1 MGRRSTHTP
10 QQLRELILDA
20 AQDIIQDQGLAGLSA
35 REVARRIEY
44 SPGTIYNMFENLDDV
59 VLHVEAR
66 VLDALDRRLGSVLT
80 DTGNP
85 TDRIGRLALAYLD
98 FTHEKPRLWNLL
110 FEHHMP
116 ADAQLPSWYQQ
127 KLEGLMG
134 RVEEAMAPLFARAS
148 DRQRAARAVGRCA
161 RHHALH
167 GRQAVR
173 RDDRVASRPID
184 LVATYLA
191 LAPRAAPPDNNRP
204 RIATLLP
211 GGAYGAGPTA
221 SALPSHADPA
231 IPTARAPIDVGP
243 GSPASPRQGPGGILF
258 RDGWKLPLACLRIR
272 DVDRPPAGRR
282 PGGRSP
288 ARSRA

>member
-1 MGRRSTHTP
+1 MLVACNVKGFGHTTPTGNAMGRRSTHTP

-66 VLDALDRRLGSVLT
+66 VLDALDRRLSSVLT
-80 DTGNP
+80 DSGDP
-85 TDRIGRLALAYLD
+85 TDRIGRLAQAYLA

-116 ADAQLPSWYQQ
+116 ADAQLPAWYQQ

-134 RVEEAMAPLFARAS
+134 RVEEAMAPLFPPGREA
-148 DRQRAARAVGRCA
+148 DRQRASRVLWAGV
-161 RHHALH
+161 H
-167 GRQAVR
+167 GITSLSTADKLSV
-173 RDDRVASRPID
+173 VTTETASRLVAD

-191 LAPRAAPPDNNRP
+191 GLAPGGSAPEDKAA
-204 RIATLLP
+204 
-211 GGAYGAGPTA
+211 
-221 SALPSHADPA
+221 
-231 IPTARAPIDVGP
+231 
-243 GSPASPRQGPGGILF
+243 
-258 RDGWKLPLACLRIR
+258 
-272 DVDRPPAGRR
+272 
-282 PGGRSP
+282 
-288 ARSRA
+288 

>member
-1 MGRRSTHTP
+1 MGRRSTHTS

-66 VLDALDRRLGSVLT
+66 VLDALDRRLSSVLA
-80 DTGNP
+80 DGNP
-85 TDRIGRLALAYLD
+85 SDRIGRLAQAYLA

-116 ADAQLPSWYQQ
+116 ATSQLPPWYQQ

-134 RVEEAMAPLFARAS
+134 RVEEAMAPLFPVGREA
-148 DRQRAARAVGRCA
+148 DRQRAARVLWAGV
-161 RHHALH
+161 H
-167 GRQAVR
+167 GITSLSTADKLSV
-173 RDDRVASRPID
+173 VTTETASRLVAD

-191 LAPRAAPPDNNRP
+191 GLAAG
-204 RIATLLP
+204 
-211 GGAYGAGPTA
+211 GGA
-221 SALPSHADPA
+221 PSGVERTLEP
-231 IPTARAPIDVGP
+231 PPPVRA
-243 GSPASPRQGPGGILF
+243 
-258 RDGWKLPLACLRIR
+258 
-272 DVDRPPAGRR
+272 
-282 PGGRSP
+282 
-288 ARSRA
+288 